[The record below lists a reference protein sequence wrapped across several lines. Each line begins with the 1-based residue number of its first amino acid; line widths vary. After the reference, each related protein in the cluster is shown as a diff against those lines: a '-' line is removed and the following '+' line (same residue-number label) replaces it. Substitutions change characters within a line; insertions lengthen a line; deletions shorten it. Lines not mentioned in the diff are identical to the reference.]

1 MRKTKKN
8 AKNFAPR
15 HRARHWRATRK
26 NSRYPYLASLKEEEA
41 AALILANAPTSST
54 YEAEI
59 WYGVSTAYGLA
70 LCKSW
75 ARLEPISKSYAR
87 NKFYIVFLKENH
99 PKFRDFRPTFFR
111 KKTSPL
117 AFFRRDL
124 LDLDENSSFL
134 KKKCKNSQK
143 PSRTDRS
150 KSAIFKLKTSFVFT
164 RFHSF
169 SLVFTR
175 LRLNLHI

>member
-41 AALILANAPTSST
+41 AALIFTNSPTSST

-87 NKFYIVFLKENH
+87 NKFTLFFLRKTTQN
-99 PKFRDFRPTFFR
+99 FAIFDQIFFV
-111 KKTSPL
+111 KKTFPL
-117 AFFRRDL
+117 AFFRRDM

-134 KKKCKNSQK
+134 KKKYKNSQK

-150 KSAIFKLKTSFVFT
+150 KSAIFKLKNFNRKVF
-164 RFHSF
+164 FA
-169 SLVFTR
+169 
-175 LRLNLHI
+175 

>member
-1 MRKTKKN
+1 MHQVKVRKTKKN

-41 AALILANAPTSST
+41 AALIFTNSPTSST

-99 PKFRDFRPTFFR
+99 PKFCDFRPTFFR
-111 KKTSPL
+111 QKNVSPC
-117 AFFRRDL
+117 FFSTGFARSRRKL
-124 LDLDENSSFL
+124 VVPEE
-134 KKKCKNSQK
+134 KMQK
-143 PSRTDRS
+143 FAETEQNGPLQVGHFQ
-150 KSAIFKLKTSFVFT
+150 I
-164 RFHSF
+164 
-169 SLVFTR
+169 
-175 LRLNLHI
+175 